1 MRIRI
6 RIRIWIRNPGGGDL
20 QISISPALSFFLFFP
35 ISLSTTVCSPLLLSS
50 FSPISPSFLLLSFS
64 LSLFPLENNCNLSS
78 SLPSYFSSFF
88 YLYPF
93 LHDQTVTK
101 QMLATTT
108 CSPPLS
114 PPSSSPYL
122 LLISFLSNITDYHC
136 CNGDMDLPPPPHNEW
151 GGGGEKGLVSLSPT

>member
-6 RIRIWIRNPGGGDL
+6 RIRIWIRNPGGGSTNL
-20 QISISPALSFFLFFP
+20 YFPRSLFLSFFPYIPLYYCLLSPSTFFLLP
-35 ISLSTTVCSPLLLSS
+35 YISLLSS
-50 FSPISPSFLLLSFS
+50 SS
-64 LSLFPLENNCNLSS
+64 LSLFLLENNCYLSS

-136 CNGDMDLPPPPHNEW
+136 SNGGMDLPPPPHNEW